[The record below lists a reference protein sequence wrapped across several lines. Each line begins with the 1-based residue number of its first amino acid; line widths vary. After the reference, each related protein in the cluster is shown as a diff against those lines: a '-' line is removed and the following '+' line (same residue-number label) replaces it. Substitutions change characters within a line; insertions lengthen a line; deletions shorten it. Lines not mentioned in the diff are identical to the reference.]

1 MNQPSHSSHHEDT
14 EERTL
19 SNEERAAIDAS
30 TRGPV
35 LLFLGSSVFWLLIG
49 TCLKVLADWKLAMPS
64 LLDCAAI
71 LTYGRIEPAQSN
83 ILIYGWAST
92 AAFGAGLWVTARLS
106 RIPLLHKKLLI
117 SAGIIWNL
125 GVILGTVG
133 ILVGDGTSIP
143 GLDFPGYASPILLIA
158 YSLIA
163 AWIIITLCHRQPGA
177 LFASQWFIFAGFLC
191 FPWLYATANI
201 LLVWHPV
208 QASAQG
214 PIACWFLENLTNL
227 WLAPVA
233 IGTGFY
239 IVPKLISRPIASPSL
254 SVLGFWT
261 LIIFGSWTGI
271 SNLVGGPVPAWMMSA
286 GVAASIMAIIPVF
299 SIAMNLHLTLSGKYS
314 AMSWSPTLRFTVFG
328 LYGFFLSGVLATLL
342 ALPRFSSALQ
352 FSDVVAGAS
361 LLSLYGFVS
370 MTFFGAIYYIVPR
383 LINAEWPCVKLIRW
397 HFWFALSGLVL
408 ALSALLLG
416 GILQGFAQFDVASTF
431 RSSIEFVSPF
441 RFLNALASILLLM
454 AHLSFAFLFVLMLLK
469 TGQSQSGPAL
479 LNEPTEN
486 SLETL
491 AV

>member
-14 EERTL
+14 EVRTL
-19 SNEERAAIDAS
+19 SNEARAAIDAS

-35 LLFLGSSVFWLLIG
+35 ILFLGSSIFWLVIG
-49 TCLKVLADWKLAMPS
+49 TFLKLLADWQLTIPT
-64 LLDCAAI
+64 LLDCTA
-71 LTYGRIEPAQSN
+71 LFTYGRIEPAQSN
-83 ILIYGWAST
+83 ILLYGWAST
-92 AAFGAGLWVTARLS
+92 AAFGTGLWVTARLS
-106 RIPLLHKKLLI
+106 RVPLLHKQLLT
-117 SAGIIWNL
+117 SAGIIWNF
-125 GVILGTVG
+125 GVLLGTVG
-133 ILVGDGTSIP
+133 ILIGDGNSIP

-158 YSLIA
+158 YALIA
-163 AWIIITLCHRQPGA
+163 SWIIITLRQRQSCG
-177 LFASQWFIFAGFLC
+177 LFASQWFIYAGILC

-214 PIACWFLENLTNL
+214 PIACWFLENITNL

-239 IVPKLISRPIASPSL
+239 IVPKLVSRPIASPAL
-254 SVLGFWT
+254 SALGFWT
-261 LIIFGSWTGI
+261 LILFGSWTGI
-271 SNLVGGPVPAWMMSA
+271 SRLIGGPVPAWMMGA
-286 GVAASIMAIIPVF
+286 GVAASIMAIIPVL
-299 SIAMNLHLTLSGKYS
+299 SIAINLHLTLRGKYS
-314 AMSWSPTLRFTVFG
+314 AMNWSPALRFTVFG
-328 LYGFFLSGVLATLL
+328 LYGFFISGILATLC
-342 ALPRFSSALQ
+342 ALPQFNSVIQ

-383 LINAEWPCVKLIRW
+383 LIDTEWPCVKLIRW

-408 ALSALLLG
+408 SVSALFLG
-416 GILQGFAQFDVASTF
+416 GLLQGFAQFDVASTF
-431 RSSIEFVSPF
+431 RSSIEFVAPF
-441 RFLNALASILLLM
+441 RFLAALSSVLLLV
-454 AHLSFAFLFVLMLLK
+454 ANLSFAFSFVLMLLK
-469 TGQSQSGPAL
+469 LGKSQSGPAL

>member
-14 EERTL
+14 EVRML
-19 SNEERAAIDAS
+19 SNEERADIDAS

-35 LLFLGSSVFWLLIG
+35 ILFLGSSIFWLVIG
-49 TCLKVLADWKLAMPS
+49 TCLKVLADWQLNIPS
-64 LLDCAAI
+64 LLDCTP
-71 LTYGRIEPAQSN
+71 LFTYGRIEPAQSN

-106 RIPLLHKKLLI
+106 HIPLLHKKLLTC
-117 SAGIIWNL
+117 AGIIWNL
-125 GVILGTVG
+125 GVLIGTVG
-133 ILVGDGTSIP
+133 ILVGDGNSIP
-143 GLDFPGYASPILLIA
+143 GLDFPGYSSPILLIA
-158 YSLIA
+158 YALIA
-163 AWIIITLCHRQPGA
+163 AWIIITLSRRQSGA

-214 PIACWFLENLTNL
+214 PIICWFLENITNL

-261 LIIFGSWTGI
+261 LILFGSWTGI
-271 SNLVGGPVPAWMMSA
+271 SQLIGGPVPAWMMGA
-286 GVAASIMAIIPVF
+286 GVAASIMAMIPVF
-299 SIAMNLHLTLSGKYS
+299 SIAMNLHLTLRGKYE
-314 AMSWSPTLRFTVFG
+314 AMSWSPALRFTVFG
-328 LYGFFLSGVLATLL
+328 LYGFFFSGVLATLL
-342 ALPRFSSALQ
+342 ALPRVNAALQ

-397 HFWFALSGLVL
+397 HFWFSLTGLIL
-408 ALSALLLG
+408 ALSSLVLG
-416 GILQGFAQFDVASTF
+416 GMLQGFAQFDIASTF
-431 RSSIEFVSPF
+431 RSSIEFVGPF
-441 RFLNALASILLLM
+441 RFLTAVSSVLLLV
-454 AHLSFAFLFVLMLLK
+454 AHLAFAFLFVLMLLK
-469 TGQSQSGPAL
+469 TGKSESGPAL

>member
-1 MNQPSHSSHHEDT
+1 MNLTSHSSDHEDT
-14 EERTL
+14 EVRTL
-19 SNEERAAIDAS
+19 SNEARAIIDAS

-35 LLFLGSSVFWLLIG
+35 LLFLGSSIFWLVIG
-49 TCLKVLADWKLAMPS
+49 SLLKLLADWQLTIPALM
-64 LLDCAAI
+64 DCAA
-71 LTYGRIEPAQSN
+71 LFTYGRTEPAQSN
-83 ILIYGWAST
+83 VMIYGWAST
-92 AAFGAGLWVTARLS
+92 AAFGTGLWVTARLS
-106 RIPLLHKKLLI
+106 RIPLLHSKLLI

-125 GVILGTVG
+125 GVMLGTAG
-133 ILVGDGTSIP
+133 ILIGDGNAIP

-163 AWIIITLCHRQPGA
+163 TWIIITLNYREPGP
-177 LFASQWFIFAGFLC
+177 LYVSQWFLFAGFLC
-191 FPWLYATANI
+191 FPWLYATANV
-201 LLVWHPV
+201 LLVWNPI

-233 IGTGFY
+233 IGIIFY
-239 IVPKLISRPIASPSL
+239 IVPKVISRPIASPSL

-261 LIIFGSWTGI
+261 LIVFASWTGL

-286 GVAASIMAIIPVF
+286 GVAASIMAIIPVL
-299 SIAMNLHLTLSGKYS
+299 SIVLNLHLTLHGNYA

-328 LYGFFLSGVLATLL
+328 LYGFLFSGVLATLL
-342 ALPRFSSALQ
+342 ALPVFNAVLQ
-352 FSDVVAGAS
+352 FSDVIAGAS

-383 LINAEWPCVKLIRW
+383 LINAEWPCVQLIRW
-397 HFWFALSGLVL
+397 HFWFALSGLLL
-408 ALSALLLG
+408 AFSCLLLG
-416 GILQGFAQFDVASTF
+416 GLLQGFSQYDVASTF
-431 RSSIEFVSPF
+431 RSSIEFVAPF
-441 RFLNALASILLLM
+441 RLMTALSTGLLVL
-454 AHLSFAFLFVLMLLK
+454 AHLSFALLFVLMLLK
-469 TGQSQSGPAL
+469 TGKSQSGPAL

>member
-1 MNQPSHSSHHEDT
+1 MNLPSHSSDHEDNDV
-14 EERTL
+14 RTL
-19 SNEERAAIDAS
+19 SNEARATIDAS

-35 LLFLGSSVFWLLIG
+35 LLFLGSAIFWLVIG
-49 TCLKVLADWKLAMPS
+49 SFLKLLADWQLTIPS

-71 LTYGRIEPAQSN
+71 FTYGRTEPAQN
-83 ILIYGWAST
+83 NVMIYGWACT
-92 AAFGAGLWVTARLS
+92 AAFGVGLWITARLS
-106 RIPLLHKKLLI
+106 RIPLLHSKLLI

-125 GVILGTVG
+125 GVMLGTVG
-133 ILVGDGTSIP
+133 ILIGDGNAIP

-163 AWIIITLCHRQPGA
+163 TWVIITLRYRESGP
-177 LFASQWFIFAGFLC
+177 LYVSQWFLFAGFLC

-201 LLVWHPV
+201 LLVWNPI

-214 PIACWFLENLTNL
+214 PVAAWFLENLTNL

-233 IGTGFY
+233 IGTMFY
-239 IVPKLISRPIASPSL
+239 IIPKVISRPIASPSL

-261 LIIFGSWTGI
+261 LIIFASWTGL
-271 SNLVGGPVPAWMMSA
+271 SNLNGGPVPAWMMSA
-286 GVAASIMAIIPVF
+286 GVAASILTLIPLL
-299 SIAMNLHLTLSGKYS
+299 SIVLNLHLTLDGHYE

-328 LYGFFLSGVLATLL
+328 LYGFLFSGVLAVLL
-342 ALPRFSSALQ
+342 ALPSFNAVIQ
-352 FSDVVAGAS
+352 FSDVIPGAS

-397 HFWFALSGLVL
+397 HFWFALSGLLL
-408 ALSALLLG
+408 ALSCLILG
-416 GILQGFAQFDVASTF
+416 GLLQGFAQFDVASTF

-441 RFLNALASILLLM
+441 RFLTALSSGLLVL

-469 TGQSQSGPAL
+469 TGKSLSGPAL

-486 SLETL
+486 SLENL

>member
-1 MNQPSHSSHHEDT
+1 MNQPSHSSHHEGT
-14 EERTL
+14 EVRTL

-35 LLFLGSSVFWLLIG
+35 ILFIGSSIFWLVIG
-49 TCLKVLADWKLAMPS
+49 TCLKVVADWQLSFPS
-64 LLDCAAI
+64 LLDFTA
-71 LTYGRIEPAQSN
+71 LFTYGRIEPAQSN

-106 RIPLLHKKLLI
+106 RVPLLHKKLLI

-125 GVILGTVG
+125 GVIIGSAG
-133 ILVGDGTSIP
+133 ILVGDGNSIP
-143 GLDFPGYASPILLIA
+143 GLDFPGYASPSLLIA
-158 YSLIA
+158 YALIA
-163 AWIIITLCHRQPGA
+163 SWIIITLCYRQPGA
-177 LFASQWFIFAGFLC
+177 LFVSQWFIFAGFLC

-201 LLVWHPV
+201 LLVWNPV

-261 LIIFGSWTGI
+261 LILFGSWTGI
-271 SNLVGGPVPAWMMSA
+271 SNLFGGPIPAWMMGA
-286 GVAASIMAIIPVF
+286 GVAASIMLIIPVF
-299 SIAMNLHLTLSGKYS
+299 SIAMNLHLTLSGKYEV
-314 AMSWSPTLRFTVFG
+314 MSWSPALRFTVFG
-328 LYGFFLSGVLATLL
+328 LYGFFFSGILATLL
-342 ALPRFSSALQ
+342 ALPKFHGALQ
-352 FSDVVAGAS
+352 FSDVFAGAS

-383 LINAEWPCVKLIRW
+383 LINAEWPCVTLIRC
-397 HFWFALSGLVL
+397 HFWLVLTGLVL
-408 ALSALLLG
+408 ALSALFLG
-416 GILQGFAQFDVASTF
+416 GLLQGFAQFDVSSTF

-441 RFLNALASILLLM
+441 RLLSAIASVLFLLG
-454 AHLSFAFLFVLMLLK
+454 HLSFAFLFVLMLLK
-469 TGQSQSGPAL
+469 TGKSHSGPAL